1 MLAANN
7 HNVAMSETW
16 TPPKGIDPD
25 RPSPARVYDCYLG
38 GTHNFA
44 ADRAVAAQAIAAMPQ
59 LPEIMR
65 ANRAFLRRAVRM
77 VAGEGIDQFLDLG
90 SGIPTEG
97 TVHEV
102 ARQVRPGARV
112 VYVDVDPVAVI
123 HSRSILEGDPQSGVV
138 QADLLAVDHI
148 LTDPVV
154 TGLLDLDR
162 PVCLLLVAVLHFLP
176 DSPELRAAL
185 HRYRDALAPGSY
197 LVVSHATAEAQP
209 RETAKVADLY
219 TKVSKPLIPRDR
231 TELAELLDGWDL
243 VDPGLAQGP
252 DWRPDPA
259 DPPPPGDVA
268 MYATLAGVARKP

>member
-1 MLAANN
+1 
-7 HNVAMSETW
+7 MSETW

-44 ADRAVAAQAIAAMPQ
+44 ADRTVAAQAIAAMPQ

-65 ANRAFLRRAVRM
+65 ANRAFLRRAVRA
-77 VAGEGIDQFLDLG
+77 VAAEGVDQFLDLG

-123 HSRSILEGDPQSGVV
+123 HSRSILRGDPQNGIV
-138 QADLLAVDHI
+138 QADLLDADEV
-148 LTDPVV
+148 LANPVV
-154 TGLLDLDR
+154 TGLLDLSR

-185 HRYRDALAPGSY
+185 RRYREALVPGSY
-197 LVVSHATAEAQP
+197 VVVSHATAEAQP
-209 RETAKVADLY
+209 SETAKVTDLY
-219 TKVSKPLIPRDR
+219 TKVSKPLVPRNR
-231 TELAELLDGWDL
+231 AELTELLDGWEL
-243 VDPGLAQGP
+243 VELGLAQGP
-252 DWRPDPA
+252 DWRPDPG
-259 DPPPPGDVA
+259 DPPPALDLP
-268 MYATLAGVARKP
+268 MYATIVGVARKP

>member
-1 MLAANN
+1 MGGMA
-7 HNVAMSETW
+7 ETW

-65 ANRAFLRRAVRM
+65 LNRAFLRRAVRM
-77 VAGEGIDQFLDLG
+77 LVRDGIDQFLDLG

-102 ARQVRPGARV
+102 AREINPAARV
-112 VYVDVDPVAVI
+112 VYVDVDPAAVI
-123 HSRSILEGDPQSGVV
+123 HSRSILAGDPDSAVL
-138 QADLLAVDHI
+138 QANLLDADRV
-148 LTDPVV
+148 LTEAAG

-162 PVCLLLVAVLHFLP
+162 PACLLLVAVLHFLP

-185 HRYRDALAPGSY
+185 DRYRDALAPGSY

-209 RETAKVADLY
+209 RETARVADLY
-219 TKVSKPLIPRDR
+219 TKVSQPLVPRGR
-231 TELAELLDGWDL
+231 AELTELLTGWEL
-243 VDPGLAQGP
+243 VEPGLAQGP
-252 DWRPDPA
+252 EWRPDPGDAPPA
-259 DPPPPGDVA
+259 DA
-268 MYATLAGVARKP
+268 SRYATLAGVAVKKR

>member
-1 MLAANN
+1 MP
-7 HNVAMSETW
+7 ETW

-65 ANRAFLRRAVRM
+65 LNRAFLRRAVRM
-77 VAGEGIDQFLDLG
+77 VAADGVDQFLDLG

-102 ARQVRPGARV
+102 ARRIIPAARV

-123 HSRSILEGDPQSGVV
+123 HSQSILAGDPDSGVL
-138 QADLLAVDHI
+138 QANLLDADRVLHEP
-148 LTDPVV
+148 TV

-162 PVCLLLVAVLHFLP
+162 PVCVLMVAVLHFLP

-185 HRYRDALAPGSY
+185 ARYRDALAPGSY

-209 RETAKVADLY
+209 DETARVADLY
-219 TKVSKPLIPRDR
+219 TKVSQPLVPRGR
-231 TELAELLDGWDL
+231 AELAELLTGWEL
-243 VDPGLAQGP
+243 VEPGLAQGP
-252 DWRPDPA
+252 EWRPDPGDAPPA
-259 DPPPPGDVA
+259 DA
-268 MYATLAGVARKP
+268 SRYATLAGVAVKKR

>member
-1 MLAANN
+1 MNDL
-7 HNVAMSETW
+7 W
-16 TPPKGIDPD
+16 TPPKGVDPD

-77 VAGEGIDQFLDLG
+77 VSHAGVDQFLDLG

-102 ARQVRPGARV
+102 ARQIRPGARV

-123 HSRSILEGDPQSGVV
+123 HSRTILAGDPQSEIV
-138 QADLLAVDHI
+138 QADLLDAGQV
-148 LTDPVV
+148 LADPVV
-154 TGLLDLDR
+154 GGLLDLSR
-162 PVCLLLVAVLHFLP
+162 PVCMLMVAVLHFLP
-176 DSPELRAAL
+176 DSPELRDAL
-185 HRYRDALAPGSY
+185 RRYREALAPGSY

-209 RETAKVADLY
+209 KETAKVSELY
-219 TKVSKPLIPRDR
+219 TKVSRPLVPRNR
-231 TELAELLDGWDL
+231 AELAELLDGWEL
-243 VDPGLAQGP
+243 VEPGLTDGP
-252 DWRPDPA
+252 SWRPDPA
-259 DPPPPGDVA
+259 EPPPTLDAP